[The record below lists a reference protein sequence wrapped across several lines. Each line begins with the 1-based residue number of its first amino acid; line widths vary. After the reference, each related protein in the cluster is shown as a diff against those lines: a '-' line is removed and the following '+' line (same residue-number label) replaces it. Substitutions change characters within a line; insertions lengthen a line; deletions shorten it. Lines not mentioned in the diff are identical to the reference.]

1 MHLSPLAPQARWER
15 WERTDS
21 NFDCRCCCRSIGTK
35 LWFGP
40 AGRKKRG
47 GGRGSGK
54 ERNE

>member
-15 WERTDS
+15 ADS
-21 NFDCRCCCRSIGTK
+21 NCDCRCCCRSIGTK

-40 AGRKKRG
+40 AGRMKRG